1 MTSVLKQ
8 VKKRN
13 LIAKDLLTNGLY
25 RCKIEQ
31 SKKKYVRKNKHKGE
45 EANV

>member
-1 MTSVLKQ
+1 MTSVQKQ
-8 VKKRN
+8 VKRRN

-31 SKKKYVRKNKHKGE
+31 SKKKFNRKCKHKGE